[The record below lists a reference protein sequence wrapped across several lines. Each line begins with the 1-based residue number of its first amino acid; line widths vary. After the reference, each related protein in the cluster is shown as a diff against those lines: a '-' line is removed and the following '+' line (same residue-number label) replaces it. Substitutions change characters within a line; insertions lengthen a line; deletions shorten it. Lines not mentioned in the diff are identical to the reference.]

1 MTRTARGTPYFI
13 SPEMCKNSA
22 YNNKSDIW
30 SLGCILYELM
40 TLHHPFN
47 GHNLKGLVKNI
58 MNSEV
63 DLINE

>member
-1 MTRTARGTPYFI
+1 
-13 SPEMCKNSA
+13 MCKNIA

-47 GHNLKGLVKNI
+47 GHNLKGLVNNI
-58 MNSEV
+58 INSEV
-63 DLINE
+63 EVISDLYS